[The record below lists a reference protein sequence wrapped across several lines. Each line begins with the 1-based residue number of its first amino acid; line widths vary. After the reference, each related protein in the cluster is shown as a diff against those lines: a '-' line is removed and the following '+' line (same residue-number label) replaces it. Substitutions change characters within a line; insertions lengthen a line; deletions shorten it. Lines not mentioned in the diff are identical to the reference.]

1 MINLLLAIVVSASID
16 STMLMLGD
24 QTDLHLSVTHEASEQ
39 VQMPV
44 YGEMLQEGI
53 EIVDRSAIDTT
64 ALPDGR
70 VQMTQDLTLT
80 SFKDSLF
87 AIQPLYVTSGE
98 DTFWTEPMALNVI
111 QPFEVDSSLAITD
124 IKDIEKAPIWWW
136 GIIRWIL
143 LVLGILLLIDLAFWL
158 WKWYE
163 KHHQPAEETIDPELL
178 RPADEVALEK
188 LDEIKAQKI
197 WKDGKVKEYQT
208 ELTDVVREYIG
219 RRFDVHST
227 EKTSDETLQEM
238 KSKVDKDLYT
248 RLKSMLQLADLVKF
262 AKWHTTPDENEIVD
276 IFSDFLSRAGLG
288 SKVVFVTGIYAR
300 TAKQS
305 YGGWFYDTLRD
316 QNSDQELSL
325 MIPQGLRDDLENG
338 SLVTVGG
345 TVYKKAGNRGNIQLG
360 FKVSRVETLQQ
371 QAVSE
376 EDMKRAELRAR
387 KTQRGFANVDAVLEG
402 ILMRGERPKVA
413 LIFAASSITMADFD
427 AGKHAA
433 EASMDF
439 TEYRVNFSSAKDLCD
454 LLSRVDGEGYDVLA
468 LVRGGGSGIEHLD
481 DLAVLEK
488 VVSLDTP
495 LICAVGH
502 VDEKLFLS
510 PYGVTGESMMSPLS
524 GYGNRFILGRV
535 VAPLNMMISVGLSL
549 AGKTKEAALIARR
562 FCRRCDEKGCLLGFA
577 PYDYYPLTGEK
588 VPDLDEFENRPVP
601 SDGWPW
607 ATWSACNVMT
617 MLTYVLPR
625 EDREEKER

>member
-1 MINLLLAIVVSASID
+1 
-16 STMLMLGD
+16 MLGD
-24 QTDLHLSVTHEASEQ
+24 QTDLHLSVTHEVSEQ

-262 AKWHTTPDENEIVD
+262 AKWHTTPDENE
-276 IFSDFLSRAGLG
+276 
-288 SKVVFVTGIYAR
+288 T
-300 TAKQS
+300 
-305 YGGWFYDTLRD
+305 
-316 QNSDQELSL
+316 
-325 MIPQGLRDDLENG
+325 
-338 SLVTVGG
+338 
-345 TVYKKAGNRGNIQLG
+345 
-360 FKVSRVETLQQ
+360 
-371 QAVSE
+371 
-376 EDMKRAELRAR
+376 
-387 KTQRGFANVDAVLEG
+387 
-402 ILMRGERPKVA
+402 A
-413 LIFAASSITMADFD
+413 LITAYDF
-427 AGKHAA
+427 
-433 EASMDF
+433 
-439 TEYRVNFSSAKDLCD
+439 VN
-454 LLSRVDGEGYDVLA
+454 E
-468 LVRGGGSGIEHLD
+468 
-481 DLAVLEK
+481 
-488 VVSLDTP
+488 
-495 LICAVGH
+495 
-502 VDEKLFLS
+502 
-510 PYGVTGESMMSPLS
+510 
-524 GYGNRFILGRV
+524 
-535 VAPLNMMISVGLSL
+535 
-549 AGKTKEAALIARR
+549 TKEVVT
-562 FCRRCDEKGCLLGFA
+562 DENE
-577 PYDYYPLTGEK
+577 PTEQGEIK
-588 VPDLDEFENRPVP
+588 
-601 SDGWPW
+601 S
-607 ATWSACNVMT
+607 
-617 MLTYVLPR
+617 
-625 EDREEKER
+625 